1 MKTPTSIKNNLKNL
15 KELALKLEEIEYF
28 LFFGT
33 LLGFFRGGNI
43 IDNDDDVDLL
53 VNKKHHQEVLNILI
67 SSEYII
73 NINNEYIIQGI
84 KIRDGS
90 QTHIDFYFYEDSGK
104 DYIVEKWNFF
114 SRPYD
119 SNFHLHIPK
128 NMIYPIR
135 SEKMQDFVCKIP
147 KNTELCCS
155 YLYGEKFMTPMTIK
169 RDYMVE
175 KLVDNR
181 PFVVYYG

>member
-1 MKTPTSIKNNLKNL
+1 MKTPTSIKNNLENL
-15 KELALKLEEIEYF
+15 REMAQKLQGVEYF

-53 VNKKHHQEVLNILI
+53 VNKKCHPEVLNILI
-67 SSEYII
+67 SSGYRI

-114 SRPYD
+114 SRPHD
-119 SNFHLHIPK
+119 PNFHLHIPK
-128 NMIYPIR
+128 NMIYPINNER
-135 SEKMQDFVCKIP
+135 MQDFVCKVPQNI
-147 KNTELCCS
+147 ELCCS
-155 YLYGEKFMTPMTIK
+155 FLYGERFMTPMTIK
-169 RDYMVE
+169 KDYMVE
-175 KLVDNR
+175 KLVNNR